1 VIEVTAEKSKKDLI
15 LDAAAAVFAKHG
27 FHDAKMEEIAVEAGV
42 GKGTLYEYFSSKQQL
57 FQELFTKGMENFL
70 GQINAEIATCPGAVN
85 KLKSIAQQ
93 HCHYMFN
100 SRDLTRVTMDGHGQ
114 LSEAFRRWICDIQA
128 EKTQLIKQIIE
139 EGITS
144 GEFRSDLNSLTGAIL
159 FTGAM
164 GSIFRISVFDNKL
177 DEAALLKQGA
187 EITDLIFKGLL
198 NN

>member
-1 VIEVTAEKSKKDLI
+1 MTAEKSKKDLI

-57 FQELFTKGMENFL
+57 FQQLFANGMKSFI
-70 GQINAEIATCPGAVN
+70 GQMNAEIATCPGAVN
-85 KLKSIAQQ
+85 KLKKIAQQ

-114 LSEAFRRWICDIQA
+114 LSEDFRRWICESQA
-128 EKTQLIKQIIE
+128 EKTQLIKRIIE
-139 EGITS
+139 EGIAS
-144 GEFRSDLNSLTGAIL
+144 GEFRSDLDSLTGAIL

-164 GSIFRISVFDNKL
+164 GSIFRITVFDNQL
-177 DEAALLKQGA
+177 DEAALLKQGE